1 MVGFVHIWTSGSGTL
16 FGCIGYPNR
25 AVVVKEFPGAVVVKG
40 VKVFNKG
47 AINVVDNAIL
57 GPDAARLG

>member
-1 MVGFVHIWTSGSGTL
+1 M
-16 FGCIGYPNR
+16 FGCMGYPNR
-25 AVVVKEFPGAVVVKG
+25 AVVVKECRGAAGVKG